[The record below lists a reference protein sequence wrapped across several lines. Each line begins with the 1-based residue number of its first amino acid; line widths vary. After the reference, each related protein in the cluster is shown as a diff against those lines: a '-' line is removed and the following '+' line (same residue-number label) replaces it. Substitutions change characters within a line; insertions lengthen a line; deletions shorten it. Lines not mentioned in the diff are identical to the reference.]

1 MLRTEPA
8 QAMLDERVA
17 ESTVE
22 DRVGRAHE
30 RRLLGQRLV
39 WQQADAARLTDPVE
53 RAELLLRR
61 RHQEVPDQWF
71 RDVARL
77 ASLHA
82 AGAWHGF
89 ERP

>member
-1 MLRTEPA
+1 
-8 QAMLDERVA
+8 MLDERVA
-17 ESTVE
+17 ASTVE
-22 DRVGRAHE
+22 GRVGRTQD
-30 RRLLGQRLV
+30 RRRRGQRLV
-39 WQQADAARLTDPVE
+39 WQQADAAGLTDPVE

-61 RHQEVPDQWF
+61 RHPEMPDQWF